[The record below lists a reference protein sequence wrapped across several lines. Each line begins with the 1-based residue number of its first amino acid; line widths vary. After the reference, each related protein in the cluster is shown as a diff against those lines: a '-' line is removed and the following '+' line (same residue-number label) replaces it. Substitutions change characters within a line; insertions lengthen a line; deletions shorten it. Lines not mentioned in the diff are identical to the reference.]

1 MRSKWI
7 GGALT
12 GALWIAGATVSHAA
26 LEICNDTENLQSVAI
41 GFKGDTDWMSQGW
54 WNIEPGDCATVVG
67 GDLTRRYYYYF
78 ADSGVEP
85 FEGQEFFFCVEN
97 EIFDIVGD
105 IDCEGR
111 GYETVSMREIDTGET
126 ARDFTLTLVDGGG
139 KPTGGGKDESPG
151 EGEVFGGGGGSG
163 GAPDGTPITGVTQDT
178 TIVPPDEQPI
188 NVSTADLVTEI
199 PAGTHGKGFETNAL
213 FQGCE
218 LEAGREYCS
227 FHAGDWKMRVFYRG
241 PTPEALMYA
250 LEDLSVNMPV
260 LLKGDMVET
269 EGNVAAIVVRGVL
282 PAPGQDTHSVLR
294 ATMQGDWIDE
304 GDQRWEMTVL
314 GSELYFRQDGA
325 FSAHRFFRIAQEC
338 DGSDG
343 EGPVLVQI
351 NSENNRRTCYVI
363 DRADAG
369 VLQITD
375 IRRGRTTVYRRLR

>member
-1 MRSKWI
+1 
-7 GGALT
+7 
-12 GALWIAGATVSHAA
+12 
-26 LEICNDTENLQSVAI
+26 
-41 GFKGDTDWMSQGW
+41 
-54 WNIEPGDCATVVG
+54 
-67 GDLTRRYYYYF
+67 
-78 ADSGVEP
+78 
-85 FEGQEFFFCVEN
+85 
-97 EIFDIVGD
+97 
-105 IDCEGR
+105 
-111 GYETVSMREIDTGET
+111 
-126 ARDFTLTLVDGGG
+126 
-139 KPTGGGKDESPG
+139 
-151 EGEVFGGGGGSG
+151 
-163 GAPDGTPITGVTQDT
+163 
-178 TIVPPDEQPI
+178 
-188 NVSTADLVTEI
+188 
-199 PAGTHGKGFETNAL
+199 
-213 FQGCE
+213 
-218 LEAGREYCS
+218 
-227 FHAGDWKMRVFYRG
+227 
-241 PTPEALMYA
+241 MYA